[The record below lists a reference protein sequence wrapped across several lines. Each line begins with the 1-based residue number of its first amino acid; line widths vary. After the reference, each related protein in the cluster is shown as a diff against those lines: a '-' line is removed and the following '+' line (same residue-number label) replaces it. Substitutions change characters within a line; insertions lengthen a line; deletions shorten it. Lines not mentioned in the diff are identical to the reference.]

1 MGEHEF
7 CAMMNFITLLE
18 SPETDEFITSKRQ
31 RSQVWSRF
39 LRKRGA
45 WIGILL
51 LTAISLMAI
60 LAPTITKGIDAYHT
74 FIFQFGFHQVA
85 PTFDNFPVGLFG
97 YTSPPFSQSVFSQ
110 TVYGARVS
118 LPLGFGAAF
127 IAVILGVVIGAVSG
141 FFGGLTETIL
151 MRLTDIFLAAPF
163 LPLVIGVSITM
174 QQVRT
179 PLYFTLLFG
188 FLGWAEIARIV
199 HAEVIVISNKEY
211 IEAARSQGIS
221 EFRILV
227 RHALPQTAP
236 IIIVWAA
243 LSVSSFILAESTID
257 FLQIGITT
265 TQTWGT
271 IIFNGVPYI
280 LANNWW
286 WITFPGLFIALTVI
300 ALNLIGESLRSS
312 IDSGN

>member
-1 MGEHEF
+1 
-7 CAMMNFITLLE
+7 MMNFITLLE

-74 FIFQFGFHQVA
+74 FIFQFDFHQVA

>member
-1 MGEHEF
+1 
-7 CAMMNFITLLE
+7 MMDLVTLVDT
-18 SPETDEFITSKRQ
+18 SDTDEFTVNKRQ
-31 RSQVWSRF
+31 RSSIWSRF
-39 LRKRGA
+39 FHKRGA
-45 WIGILL
+45 WAGIALL
-51 LTAISLMAI
+51 AFMIALAIF
-60 LAPTITKGIDAYHT
+60 APNITKGIDAYHT
-74 FIFQFGFHQVA
+74 FIFQFGFKQVA
-85 PTFDNFPVGLFG
+85 PTFANFPVGIFG

-118 LPLGFGAAF
+118 LPLGFGAAS
-127 IAVILGVVIGAVSG
+127 IAVFLGVVIGALSG
-141 FFGGLTETIL
+141 YFGGLTETIL
-151 MRLTDIFLAAPF
+151 MRITDIFLAAPF
-163 LPLVIGVSITM
+163 LPLVIGVSITL

-199 HAEVIVISNKEY
+199 HSEIIVVANKEY

-221 EFRILV
+221 EFRILL

-243 LSVSSFILAESTID
+243 LSVSTFILAESTID

-271 IIFNGVPYI
+271 IIYTGVPYI

-286 WITFPGLFIALTVI
+286 WIAFPGLFIALTVI
-300 ALNLIGESLRSS
+300 ALNLIGETLRSS
-312 IDSGN
+312 IGSGV